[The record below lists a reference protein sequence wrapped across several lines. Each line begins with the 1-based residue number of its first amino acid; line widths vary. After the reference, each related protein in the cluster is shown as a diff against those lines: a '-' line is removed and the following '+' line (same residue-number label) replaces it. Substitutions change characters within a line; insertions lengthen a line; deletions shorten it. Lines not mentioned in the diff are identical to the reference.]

1 MQNTVLFNNGLTENL
16 PFYESFEIHSKLEHR
31 YYSFRNLSEP
41 MMLEARS

>member
-1 MQNTVLFNNGLTENL
+1 MQNIVLFNNDLAENI
-16 PFYESFEIHSKLEHR
+16 PCYESFEIRSKLEHS